1 MKSSGFL
8 YKNITI
14 TTIQYKNYV
23 LFQENSALC
32 DEVSVMQETI
42 ATAREERIFLLKRLI
57 QHENPGDVI
66 ELVKNAENPNPLPPQ
81 KRGPKKK
88 DRTLMNG
95 STTNHTRPSTSSVQS
110 QSTIEPNKGLPINFG
125 NFILQAVGDIVVDN
139 PNFHNENWV
148 YPVGYIATRVYAH
161 PKYPRKKCV
170 FTCKILNN
178 SGVPQFQIIPDA
190 EFDHVFFG
198 ESANIC
204 HIGLLEAIAHSANI
218 KNFPIRP
225 QGEKFFGLS
234 NATIMQML
242 QNKPNFKKLQNFKG
256 FVVNFNDTD
265 ATLNFDS
272 LQKLINN

>member
-1 MKSSGFL
+1 MDPNER
-8 YKNITI
+8 YKRR
-14 TTIQYKNYV
+14 YKKLKQRIKDLV
-23 LFQENSALC
+23 IENAALC
-32 DEVSVMQETI
+32 DEVSEMQETI
-42 ATAREERIFLLKRLI
+42 AIAREERIFLLKRLI

-88 DRTLMNG
+88 DRSLLNG
-95 STTNHTRPSTSSVQS
+95 SNSRPSTSSALS
-110 QSTIEPNKGLPINFG
+110 QATYEPQNKIALPINFG
-125 NFILQAVGDIVVDN
+125 NFVLQSIGELMTDN
-139 PNFHNENWV
+139 VNFHNENWI

-161 PKYPRKKCV
+161 PKNPRKKCV

-178 SGVPQFQIIPDA
+178 SGVPQFQIIPDS
-190 EFDHVFFG
+190 EYDHVFFG

-204 HIGLLEAIAHSANI
+204 HIGLLEAIATSAEL

-225 QGEKFFGLS
+225 QGEKFFGLC

-242 QNKPNFKKLQNFKG
+242 QNKPNFKRLQNFKG
-256 FVVNFNDTD
+256 FVVNMNDTD

-272 LQKLINN
+272 LQKLIYN